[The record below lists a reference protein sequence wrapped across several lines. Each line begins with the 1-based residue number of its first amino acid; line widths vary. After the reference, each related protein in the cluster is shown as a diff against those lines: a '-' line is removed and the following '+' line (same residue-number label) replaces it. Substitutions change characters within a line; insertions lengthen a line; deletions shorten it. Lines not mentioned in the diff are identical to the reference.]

1 MLVRNTALIPTSLR
15 VFSTCVESS
24 DVPGEAYVKHARTVA
39 RWSEEVGCEGMLIY
53 TDNRLVDPWLVAQ
66 IALENTERLC
76 PLVAVQPIYM
86 HPYSVAKM
94 VASLG
99 SMYGRKLALNM
110 LAGGF
115 RNDLLALADTTL
127 HDRRYDRMVE
137 YTRILIGL
145 LAGNSV
151 SFEGEFYAV
160 TRLKMT
166 PQLPVSLQ
174 PEIFVSGSSEAGLA
188 AARTLDAVAVQY
200 PTEPAYFGDV
210 SLDEQ
215 LRYGI
220 RVGIVARED
229 PAQAW
234 SIAGSRFPTD
244 RKGQLTRQ
252 LADRTSDSKWHHE
265 LTAQA
270 ARSSEEPTEQR
281 SSYWMV
287 PFSQYKTMCP
297 YLVGSYEQVAELLQ
311 TYIDKGYETFILDIP
326 PSRDELDHTGRA
338 FELCREGRA

>member
-1 MLVRNTALIPTSLR
+1 VY
-15 VFSTCVESS
+15 VE
-24 DVPGEAYVKHARTVA
+24 HARTVS

-66 IALENTERLC
+66 VALESTERLC
-76 PLVAVQPIYM
+76 PLIATQPIYM
-86 HPYSVAKM
+86 HPYAVANM

-99 SMYGRKLALNM
+99 SMYGRKVALNM

-115 RNDLLALADTTL
+115 RNDLLALADTTP
-127 HDRRYDRMVE
+127 HDRRYDRLVE
-137 YTRILIGL
+137 YTRILTGL
-145 LAGNSV
+145 LESSSRGTAF
-151 SFEGEFYAV
+151 SFDGEFYAV
-160 TRLKMT
+160 KNLKLT
-166 PQLPVSLQ
+166 PELPARLQ

-200 PTEPAYFGDV
+200 PTEPACFGDV
-210 SLDEQ
+210 SLDEK

-229 PAQAW
+229 ADRAW
-234 SIAGSRFPTD
+234 SIADSRFPAD

-252 LADRTSDSKWHHE
+252 LADRTSDSTWHHD
-265 LTAQA
+265 LMAQA
-270 ARSSEEPTEQR
+270 AHGIEESAEQR

-287 PFSQYKTMCP
+287 PFNQYKTMCP

-311 TYIDKGYETFILDIP
+311 TYIDKGYQTFILDIP
-326 PSRDELDHTGRA
+326 PSHDELDHTCRA
-338 FELCREGRA
+338 FEGCRVDRT